1 MCSLGSCLFL
11 SKPAHSHRTD
21 AAAFD
26 PKKSR
31 LLEKTA
37 AAGGRWCCG
46 DVAKQ
51 GLFETDHKHDNL
63 SQMLGSL
70 KNLIWA
76 VPIGVACTDVLGS
89 VIRIEGT
96 SMQPS
101 LNPSG
106 SMFQDWVFV
115 DKVRL
120 LQRSAQHK
128 DKVQETQAPADHGLT
143 LSSQRYCLV

>member
-1 MCSLGSCLFL
+1 MCSLGSCLFANAL
-11 SKPAHSHRTD
+11 AHGHTTD
-21 AAAFD
+21 TATSD
-26 PKKSR
+26 WKKSR
-31 LLEKTA
+31 LLEQIA
-37 AAGGRWCCG
+37 AAGGRWCCR
-46 DVAKQ
+46 DVAEQ

-63 SQMLGSL
+63 SQMMGSL

-120 LQRSAQHK
+120 LQRSAQHT
-128 DKVQETQAPADHGLT
+128 DKVQET
-143 LSSQRYCLV
+143 